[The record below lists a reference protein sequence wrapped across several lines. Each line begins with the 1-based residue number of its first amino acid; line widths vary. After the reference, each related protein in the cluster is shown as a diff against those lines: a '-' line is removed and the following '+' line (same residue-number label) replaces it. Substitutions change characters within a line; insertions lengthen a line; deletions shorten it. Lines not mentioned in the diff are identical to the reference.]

1 MAFNLS
7 LNIGGLMT
15 SKEITRQINRKLF
28 TAYTATD
35 YIKDLLA
42 VSIVFSCCAGLF
54 VGAMVYFDVFTK

>member
-1 MAFNLS
+1 
-7 LNIGGLMT
+7 MT

-42 VSIVFSCCAGLF
+42 VTIVFACFAGLF

>member
-1 MAFNLS
+1 
-7 LNIGGLMT
+7 MT

-42 VSIVFSCCAGLF
+42 ASIVFVCCAGLF
-54 VGAMVYFDVFTK
+54 VSAMVYFDVLTK